1 LIGSRNV
8 SPFNDRAD
16 ASYLCGPP
24 TDRLSKT
31 PDHVACIELYLLRE
45 ADALVGAGTSLAETC
60 NAAPGISPARG

>member
-1 LIGSRNV
+1 MI
-8 SPFNDRAD
+8 A
-16 ASYLCGPP
+16 P
-24 TDRLSKT
+24 TQATYAGRRPIDCPRR